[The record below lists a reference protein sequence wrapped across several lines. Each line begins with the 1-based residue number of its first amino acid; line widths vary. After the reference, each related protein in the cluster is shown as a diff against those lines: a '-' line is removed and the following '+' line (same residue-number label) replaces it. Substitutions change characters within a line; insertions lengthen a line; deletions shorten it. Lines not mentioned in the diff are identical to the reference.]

1 MGSNINPLTFFGSSS
16 IIENSPQLSTNKK
29 LDNTDVKQAFLKL
42 LLDKV
47 YLNSFQ
53 AATPLDSE
61 ENADTNEED
70 FTIFKQDIGNS
81 FVNDMFRQQISDQL
95 IQSDVFNLGDIGGVK

>member
-1 MGSNINPLTFFGSSS
+1 MGSHINPITFFGSSS
-16 IIENSPQLSTNKK
+16 VIEYGQVGRTALS
-29 LDNTDVKQAFLKL
+29 DDGDVKRAFLKL

-53 AATPLDSE
+53 AVAPLDNSDNTDE
-61 ENADTNEED
+61 E
-70 FTIFKQDIGNS
+70 FSIFDQDVGNS

-95 IQSDVFNLGDIGGVK
+95 IQSDVFNLGDLGGMK